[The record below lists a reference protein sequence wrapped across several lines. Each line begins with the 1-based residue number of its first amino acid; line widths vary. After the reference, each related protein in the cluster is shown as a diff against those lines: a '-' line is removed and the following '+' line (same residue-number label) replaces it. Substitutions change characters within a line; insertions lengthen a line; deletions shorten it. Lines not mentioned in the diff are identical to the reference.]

1 MERPILKAA
10 AAVAVGLTA
19 GVLGLGT
26 LHAQATNFKR
36 VELQKQ
42 ELSIAGHEA
51 VVARGEFAADGVV
64 PKHTHPGE
72 ELAFVLEGSV
82 VVEIAGKP
90 PATLKAGEVF
100 FVPAGVAHAVKNVG
114 AQAKV
119 VSTYVVSK
127 GKPLVSFVK

>member
-1 MERPILKAA
+1 MKRSVLKIAA
-10 AAVAVGLTA
+10 GVAVALTA
-19 GVLGLGT
+19 GVLGIPSLY
-26 LHAQATNFKR
+26 AQATNFKR

-42 ELSIAGHEA
+42 ELSVPGHEA
-51 VVARGEFAADGVV
+51 VMARGEFSVNGVV

-82 VVEIAGKP
+82 VLEIEGKP
-90 PATLKAGEVF
+90 PVTLKAGEVF
-100 FVPAGVAHAVKNVG
+100 FIPAGTVHSVKNTG

-119 VSTYVVSK
+119 VSTYVVTK